1 MTTSAS
7 RSDDG
12 IVELEFAVTEPA
24 YPFVAIAQAEDCQ
37 ITLEKQLPRG
47 NGLYAEYFSVVGAE
61 PEGILAELDSG
72 EIHDARVLADEEQHC
87 LVEIV
92 VRDGCPAR
100 DLAVQGATP
109 TAVEGSPDGGRIVA
123 QVLPEDD
130 PGTVVDE
137 IEKEHAVELV
147 AKRTRDK
154 PTPLLSDSELQN
166 AILDR
171 LTDRQREVLYTA
183 HEEGYYE
190 RPRAKTGEEI
200 ARELG
205 ISPTTFQEHVRSAE
219 RKIVKFLVE
228 E

>member
-1 MTTSAS
+1 MTTSAP
-7 RSDDG
+7 RPDGG

-24 YPFVAIAQAEDCQ
+24 YPFVAIAQAEDCR
-37 ITLEKQLPRG
+37 IALEKQLPRG

-61 PEGILAELDSG
+61 SDRVLAEVDPPDV
-72 EIHDARVLADEEQHC
+72 HDARVLVDEEQQC

-92 VRDGCPAR
+92 VQEGCPVR

-109 TAVEGSPDGGRIVA
+109 TEVEGSPSGGRIVA

-130 PGTVVDE
+130 PGAVVDE
-137 IEKEHAVELV
+137 LEAEHAVELV
-147 AKRTRDK
+147 AKRTRER
-154 PTPLLSDSELQN
+154 PAPLLSESELQS
-166 AILDR
+166 AVLDR
-171 LTDRQREVLYTA
+171 LTDRQREVLHTA

-190 RPRAKTGEEI
+190 RPRAKTGQEI

-219 RKIVKFLVE
+219 HKIVKFLLE